1 MLPKL
6 FHVMAHVQKDNIC
19 LAHWDKLG
27 GIWNSRGGSA
37 PSDMTDLWSSGCHY
51 ASLRGTDNHPTQND
65 GYRIKQRRMKKMN
78 NNKRRNRYCRFQNYH
93 LREVF

>member
-51 ASLRGTDNHPTQND
+51 ASLRGTDNHPTQFGKLNT
-65 GYRIKQRRMKKMN
+65 GHSHKLFKMQSISTLITTVSDSH
-78 NNKRRNRYCRFQNYH
+78 F
-93 LREVF
+93 